1 MNKDQQAPEPVHV
14 TPELSSKD
22 SENEN
27 RQVPDRAERKVI
39 PFWWYATLVICL
51 TILLI
56 GILKIPELK
65 AYTLGA
71 STQLSAPHADMD
83 ALNVLESAAGFPIKT
98 PKALPFKSTE
108 TSYKYLGTG
117 MIQVVYQGSGQ
128 TACWRQSLGAE
139 NNSEESNDYS
149 TETSLIISGQAV
161 TLKGREN
168 GYVLAFWT
176 DGTYSY
182 SLSFSEP
189 LMAEKWYD
197 ILTSVS

>member
-1 MNKDQQAPEPVHV
+1 
-14 TPELSSKD
+14 
-22 SENEN
+22 
-27 RQVPDRAERKVI
+27 
-39 PFWWYATLVICL
+39 
-51 TILLI
+51 
-56 GILKIPELK
+56 
-65 AYTLGA
+65 
-71 STQLSAPHADMD
+71 
-83 ALNVLESAAGFPIKT
+83 
-98 PKALPFKSTE
+98 
-108 TSYKYLGTG
+108 

-168 GYVLAFWT
+168 GYVLALWT

-182 SLSFSEP
+182 SLSLSEP

>member
-1 MNKDQQAPEPVHV
+1 M
-14 TPELSSKD
+14 
-22 SENEN
+22 
-27 RQVPDRAERKVI
+27 
-39 PFWWYATLVICL
+39 ICL

-71 STQLSAPHADMD
+71 STQLSAPQADMD